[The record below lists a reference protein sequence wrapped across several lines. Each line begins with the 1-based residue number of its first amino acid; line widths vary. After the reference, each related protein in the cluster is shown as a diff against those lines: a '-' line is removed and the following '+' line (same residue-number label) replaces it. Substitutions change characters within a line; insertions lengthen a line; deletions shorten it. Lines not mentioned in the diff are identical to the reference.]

1 MKTILK
7 FALLFASILVISSCE
22 KKKVE
27 PAKTGEV
34 APDFSLTDLDGNT
47 RKLSDYKGKV
57 VVLFLFGNTCPSC
70 IAVGPQIQSKIADKY
85 ASNSNFVIL
94 GLDQWNGTK
103 SVVESFKSKTG
114 IKFPL
119 LLNASSVQDAYST
132 QYDRLL
138 VIDKDGFLRFKGGQ
152 FATNDIDNV
161 ISTVD
166 KHL

>member
-7 FALLFASILVISSCE
+7 FVLLLASILVIASCE

-34 APDFSLTDLDGNT
+34 VPDFSLTDLDGNI

-70 IAVGPQIQSKIADKY
+70 IAVGPQIQSEIADKY
-85 ASNSNFVIL
+85 AANSNFVIL

-103 SVVESFKSKTG
+103 SAVESFKSKTG

-119 LLNASSVQDAYST
+119 LLNASSVQDAYAT

-138 VIDKDGFLRFKGGQ
+138 VVDKDGFLRFKGAQ
-152 FATNDIDNV
+152 VASNDIENV
-161 ISTVD
+161 IATVD